1 MKRNESWRRLTSEPP
16 RLRLLMLLVCV
27 CCVFNS
33 LFANILADKTVT
45 IKSETISVKEALNVV
60 KKQTGINIMYEDAT
74 LNNVPLKL
82 KLEKVS
88 LEQALSV
95 ICSQAGMRYEL
106 VENNYVLILPIDRT
120 SKRKT
125 ITGLIRDEQGEPV
138 IGASVVIKG
147 TTFGTIADMDGQF
160 MLSYPEKAGDKLMF
174 SFVGMNTLEEN
185 IGNKRVFNVKL
196 RSTVTGLDEVVVT
209 AYGSTKRKDLTGSVA
224 RIGQAELQASPMTS
238 NIQGALQGRA
248 AGVNVQISSASPT
261 SPVSVIIRGVSSLSG
276 DGQPLWIIDGV
287 PQYSSSVSGDVS
299 NTLYNLNLND
309 VESLDVLKDA
319 SGTALYG
326 SRAANGVI
334 IVTTKSGAEGMK
346 PTIEVSSRLGWQVIN
361 SNGIRNCTADE
372 YRNYSKQAILDEAF
386 RAGGQTYFTKKYIDN
401 DKFLAL
407 NTSQWTQDDLKDMF
421 LPNAYFNGNDDYWK
435 MMTQTALTQDYSLS
449 LRGGGKTN
457 SYYASV
463 NYKDQEGIVKGST
476 SEYFGG
482 RFNFEETIRE
492 KLKVGVNM
500 DISTRSANEKDGLI
514 YEIIR
519 MRPDFPAYNED
530 GTINKIDS
538 YMKNPVLELLDVD
551 KSTSRNLNGGLF
563 LEYNFFPFLKFR
575 TTGNV
580 VYSNVKAETHTRAQ
594 YNETTNSGTMSSRN
608 NTTFV
613 WENLLTYYKTIK
625 KHDVQAMLGHSL
637 EKSSYDYMEAIASN
651 FPDDEILTDLGSAAK
666 MNSMKSEFESNAMVS
681 AFARLQYKFNNRY
694 LFTATMRADASSK
707 FGKDSRW
714 GYFPSGA
721 LAWIMTEEDFMKPF
735 QPYLTYLKLRSS
747 VGLTGSQ
754 NLKNYDFVTLMGSQ
768 KYNGLPGVI
777 PSSMGNDL
785 LQWESQRQTDVA
797 LDYGFWNDRVRG
809 SVGWYRKYVDNLL
822 YGKPV
827 PTSSSFT
834 TVTQNVGA
842 ISNTGIEFDIR
853 ADLIKNNNFT
863 WEVNFNIA
871 KNRGKVEKLNGVTK
885 SIGGGTN
892 DTYKLEE
899 GGELG
904 RFYGYVDAGRL
915 YMNNEEI
922 QGLRPINPETGTLM
936 PYRSSRT
943 EIAGDIYLMDLDG
956 DGKITAD
963 GDRTYLG
970 SSNPN
975 AFGGFGTTF
984 YWKGLMANLTFTYS
998 IGGKRYWSN
1007 EANTFAPNVYNT
1019 PNIVNDSWTL
1029 AGTQAKYPNISL
1041 YGYGENTIFCDRWLH
1056 DASYM
1061 RLSALNIAYRLPQKW
1076 FRSSLVQGIE
1086 ANFQASNLFTITSYP
1101 GMDPQG
1107 NFSTNSKTLATLGY
1121 GTDNSTYPAA
1131 RTFNIGFKFTFK

>member
-1 MKRNESWRRLTSEPP
+1 MNE
-16 RLRLLMLLVCV
+16 
-27 CCVFNS
+27 
-33 LFANILADKTVT
+33 
-45 IKSETISVKEALNVV
+45 VKETKVGGLNYRHALALALACLISPFSLDAFAEGNLVSTVV
-60 KKQTGINIMYEDAT
+60 KETVY
-74 LNNVPLKL
+74 
-82 KLEKVS
+82 S
-88 LEQALSV
+88 LDQA
-95 ICSQAGMRYEL
+95 
-106 VENNYVLILPIDRT
+106 
-120 SKRKT
+120 KT
-125 ITGLIRDEQGEPV
+125 TVKGVVKDDTGEP
-138 IGASVVIKG
+138 IPGASVMLKG
-147 TTFGTIADMDGQF
+147 TTTGTITDLDGRF
-160 MLSYPEKAGDKLMF
+160 SLTYSPSGKKAELLV
-174 SFVGMNTLEEN
+174 SFVGMGTQTVP
-185 IGNKRVFNVKL
+185 ITGK
-196 RSTVTGLDEVVVT
+196 STVNIQLRAETSALDEVVVT
-209 AYGSTKRKDLTGSVA
+209 AYGTSRRKDLTASTA
-224 RIGQAELQASPMTS
+224 RVGQAELQAAPMTS

-309 VESLDVLKDA
+309 VESIDILKDA

-326 SRAANGVI
+326 SRAANGVV
-334 IVTTKSGAEGMK
+334 IVTTKSGSEGMK
-346 PTIEVSSRLGWQVIN
+346 PTIELSSRLGWQVIN
-361 SNGIRNCTADE
+361 SNGMRNCSADE
-372 YRNYSKQAILDEAF
+372 YRAFSKQAILDEAF
-386 RAGGQTYFTKKYIDN
+386 RAGGQTYFTKKYID
-401 DKFLAL
+401 DKKFATL
-407 NTSQWTQDDLKDMF
+407 NTSQWTQGDLKDMF
-421 LPNAYFNGNDDYWK
+421 LPNAYYNGNDDYWD
-435 MMTQTALTQDYSLS
+435 MMTQNALTQDYSLS

-463 NYKDQEGIVKGST
+463 NYKDQDGIVKGST

-500 DISTRSANEKDGLI
+500 DVSSRTANKKDQLI
-514 YEIIR
+514 YQIIR

-530 GTINKIDS
+530 GTINTIDS
-538 YMKNPVLELLDVD
+538 YMKNPVLELLDVN
-551 KSTSRNLNGGLF
+551 KATSRNFNGGLF
-563 LEYNFFPFLKFR
+563 LEYNFFSFLKFR

-594 YNETTNSGTMSSRN
+594 YNETTNSGTMSSKN
-608 NTTFV
+608 NTTIV
-613 WENLLTYYKTIK
+613 WENLLTYYKTFK
-625 KHDVQAMLGHSL
+625 KNDIQAMLGHSL
-637 EKSSYDYMEAIASN
+637 EKNSYDYMIARASN

-666 MNSMKSEFESNAMVS
+666 MNSMASEDESNALVS
-681 AFARLQYKFNNRY
+681 AFARLQYKFNDRY
-694 LFTATMRADASSK
+694 LLTATMRADGSSR

-721 LAWIMTEEDFMKPF
+721 LAWIMTEEDFMKPL

-754 NLKNYDFVTLMGSQ
+754 NLGNYDFVTLMGAQ
-768 KYNGLPGVI
+768 KYDGLPGII

-797 LDYGFWNDRVRG
+797 LDYGFWNDRIRG
-809 SVGWYRKYVDNLL
+809 SLGWYRKYVDNLL

-834 TVTQNVGA
+834 SVTQNIGA

-853 ADLIKNNNFT
+853 ADLIKKNNFT

-871 KNRGKVEKLNGVTK
+871 KNKGTLEKLNGVTK
-885 SIGGGTN
+885 SIGGGATQ
-892 DTYKLEE
+892 TYKLEE

-904 RFYGYVDAGRL
+904 RFYGYVDAGRF
-915 YMNNEEI
+915 YANNEEI
-922 QGLRPINPETGTLM
+922 YGMRPINPETGVLM
-936 PYRSSRT
+936 PYRSTRT
-943 EIAGDIYLMDLDG
+943 EIAGDVYLMDLDG

-970 SSNPN
+970 SSNPK

-984 YWKGLMANLTFTYS
+984 YWKGIMANLTFTYS
-998 IGGKRYWSN
+998 VGGKRYWAQ
-1007 EANTFAPNVYNT
+1007 EASSFAPNVYNT
-1019 PNIVNDSWTL
+1019 PNIVNDSWTV
-1029 AGTQAKYPNISL
+1029 AGTEAKYPNISL

-1056 DASYM
+1056 DASFL
-1061 RLSALNIAYRLPQKW
+1061 RLSALNISYRLPQNW

-1086 ANFQASNLFTITSYP
+1086 ANFQATNLFTITPYP

-1107 NFSTNSKTLATLGY
+1107 NFSSNSKTLATLGY
-1121 GTDNSTYPAA
+1121 GTDDSSYPAA
-1131 RTFNIGFKFTFK
+1131 RTFNIGLKFTFK